1 MKIRGDF
8 VTNSSS
14 SSFLTISIENPVM
27 AEIMEK
33 YKENFKELYFNC
45 SVNENDIGIGV
56 DEFGGWSFP
65 ESKDEII
72 IQLLDL
78 FSTKLHDLVAY
89 NEIPDD
95 ELNNPNPNDKIFEM
109 AMEIWKR
116 RDEVMD
122 AMGYFFA
129 EEQTDNWGEFTEWSG
144 GEDWEETKTVE
155 YKKEDDFFEYNCE
168 NSVED
173 DWNED
178 EEDEDWDEDEDE
190 DWDEE

>member
-33 YKENFKELYFNC
+33 YKENFEELYFNC
-45 SVNENDIGIGV
+45 SVNENDIGISV

-122 AMGYFFA
+122 AMGYFSA

-155 YKKEDDFFEYNCE
+155 YRKEGDFFEYNCE

-173 DWNED
+173 DWDED
-178 EEDEDWDEDEDE
+178 EEDEDWEEDEDE
-190 DWDEE
+190 DWD